1 MALPTTGQISMG
13 DINVELGRART
24 TSISLEQ
31 AENGIIATINN
42 NSPSKPS
49 NVNPATLSEWRGYN
63 HSYVSNYVL
72 YVQVPSGG
80 LEREIIF
87 LSGST
92 HVGSLAKGANSQ
104 NVTLSVVVGQPL
116 SIRAVYF
123 RDVYSGGGLA
133 TSYPIRTLT
142 GGSLGTLS
150 WTGSNVS
157 NTLSIGN
164 AGTLTGAH
172 LRINV

>member
-92 HVGSLAKGANSQ
+92 QVGSLIRGANSQ
-104 NVTLSVVVGQPL
+104 NVTLSIVVGQPL
-116 SIRAVYF
+116 SIRAVYY
-123 RDVYSGGGLA
+123 RDVYFSGGSV
-133 TSYPIRTLT
+133 TYPIRTLT
-142 GGSLGTLS
+142 GCSLGTLS
-150 WTGSNVS
+150 WTDPNVS

-164 AGTLTGAH
+164 AGTLPGAH

>member
-31 AENGIIATINN
+31 AENGIITTINN

-63 HSYVSNYVL
+63 HTYVSNYVL

-92 HVGSLAKGANSQ
+92 QVGSLVRGANSQ
-104 NVTLSVVVGQPL
+104 NVTLSIVVGQPL
-116 SIRAVYF
+116 SIRA
-123 RDVYSGGGLA
+123 DYSGGGSA

-142 GGSLGTLS
+142 GGLLGTLS
-150 WTGSNVS
+150 WKGSNVS

-164 AGTLTGAH
+164 AGTLTGAY
-172 LRINV
+172 LRINA